1 MAAVEWAVRLFLAY
15 LAVGFLFATVFAA
28 FGVQRVDTAANGS
41 GPGFRLLVMPGAVAF
56 WPLLL
61 GRWIRSGS

>member
-15 LAVGFLFATVFAA
+15 LAVGFLFASVFAA
-28 FGVQRVDTAANGS
+28 FGIQQVDAAAKGS
-41 GPGFRLLVMPGAVAF
+41 GPGLRLLVMPGAVAL

-61 GRWIRSGS
+61 RRWIRSGS